1 MKKEKETEKKELREG
16 SGRILF
22 KVKSDDPTQAALR
35 RWLVMEIYC
44 GRMSVQRAIE
54 EFEFEYKSPTTAI
67 NDWKKL
73 YEPTILLTLPQMT
86 EKERERV
93 AALEKHIK
101 QIEKQL
107 EAAQM
112 KATALDMMIDIAESK
127 LKISI
132 RKKSGTKQ

>member
-1 MKKEKETEKKELREG
+1 MKKADLKGKAEEKGGEK
-16 SGRILF
+16 RILF

-86 EKERERV
+86 EKEREKV

>member
-1 MKKEKETEKKELREG
+1 MKKEDVKKKKEEKEETK
-16 SGRILF
+16 RILF
-22 KVKSDDPTQAALR
+22 KVKSDDPTQTALR

-44 GRMSVQRAIE
+44 GRLTIQKAIE
-54 EFEFEYKSPTTAI
+54 EFEFEHKRPNKAI
-67 NDWKKL
+67 IDWKKL
-73 YEPTILLTLPQMT
+73 YEPTVLLTLPQMT
-86 EKERERV
+86 EKEREKV

-112 KATALDMMIDIAESK
+112 KATVLDMMIDIAESK

>member
-86 EKERERV
+86 EKEREKV

>member
-1 MKKEKETEKKELREG
+1 MKEEVLKVKEGEKEETK
-16 SGRILF
+16 RILF
-22 KVKSDDPTQAALR
+22 KVKSDDPTQTALR

-44 GRMSVQRAIE
+44 GRMSVQKAID
-54 EFEFEYKSPTTAI
+54 EFEFEHKSPYWALKE
-67 NDWKKL
+67 WEKL
-73 YEPTILLTLPQMT
+73 YKPTIPLTLPQMT
-86 EKERERV
+86 EKEREKV

-112 KATALDMMIDIAESK
+112 QVTALDTMIDLAESK

>member
-1 MKKEKETEKKELREG
+1 
-16 SGRILF
+16 
-22 KVKSDDPTQAALR
+22 
-35 RWLVMEIYC
+35 
-44 GRMSVQRAIE
+44 
-54 EFEFEYKSPTTAI
+54 
-67 NDWKKL
+67 
-73 YEPTILLTLPQMT
+73 MT
-86 EKERERV
+86 EKEREKV

-112 KATALDMMIDIAESK
+112 KATVLDMMIDIAESK